1 MYVTIR
7 VPIAAGSFYN
17 LDVDGLKKQID
28 QSFNHKFG
36 PKSFK
41 QEKMIAGIV
50 PHAGYEYSGAV
61 AAWVYSRIERAN
73 YIILGPNHTGMG
85 SNFALVKAGIWKTP
99 LGGVVVNENV
109 AEQLLKECKI
119 LEYDILA
126 HEHEH
131 SIEVQLPFL
140 QHRFGNDFKFVPIS
154 IMNEFADENLLES
167 CKFIGKKIGGVIKK
181 QKEKWIV
188 LASSDFSHY
197 VPQELA
203 AKNDKYAI
211 KAIQKLDEKEFFDR
225 INERNVTI
233 CGYGPIAATIAAAKE
248 LGAKKVELLSYKTSG
263 DMSGDLSAV
272 VGYSAIRIY

>member
-7 VPIAAGSFYN
+7 PPIAAGSFYN

-28 QSFNHKFG
+28 RSFNHKFG

-41 QEKMIAGIV
+41 QEKIIAGIV

-61 AAWVYSRIERAN
+61 AAWIYSRIERAN

-99 LGGVVVNENV
+99 LGGVVVNEKV
-109 AEQLLKECKI
+109 AEQLLEECKI

-154 IMNEFADENLLES
+154 IMNEFADETLLES
-167 CKFIGKKIGGVIKK
+167 CKLIGKKIGGMIKK
-181 QKEKWIV
+181 RKEKWIV

-203 AKNDKYAI
+203 VKNDKYVI

-225 INERNVTI
+225 INERNVTA
-233 CGYGPIAATIAAAKE
+233 CGYGPIAAAIAAAKE
-248 LGAKKVELLSYKTSG
+248 LGAKKAELLSYKTSG
-263 DMSGDLSAV
+263 DISEDLTAV